1 MNVIFVG
8 LAVNETA
15 PTPVLPT
22 PVLPTPRVP
31 SEEEKE
37 QAVEMSII
45 HNSTVSER
53 QRHLIMVIN
62 SLFASYMLQL

>member
-1 MNVIFVG
+1 MIFVG

-22 PVLPTPRVP
+22 PRVP
-31 SEEEKE
+31 LEKEKE

-45 HNSTVSER
+45 PNSTVSER